1 MIIETS
7 QTTPHTRSK
16 LRRVALTTTAL
27 AAAAS
32 IGALTAPTASAA
44 PAAQLPTA
52 AASILDVATQALLEN
67 LPQASNG
74 SIDLPS
80 IFSLL
85 PGAPSTPGVPN
96 APKTEQAPGTTAP
109 AGRQT
114 TCESVVHIGDS
125 TSVGIDGANISTAA
139 DRLTPQ
145 YQSVGV
151 QKVVL
156 DALGGRSI
164 VEKVNGEPNAVDAIT
179 AKQAEGD
186 RGCWVISM
194 GVNDAANIAVGSSVG
209 ADERIDRVM
218 AKLTGQQVLWPTVM
232 TGSPSNAAY
241 ASKNMVAFNDALKR
255 AAARYPNLQV
265 YDFAKDVQPG
275 WYSDGIHYSEAGL
288 VARNKL
294 FAAALAAAFPR

>member
-1 MIIETS
+1 
-7 QTTPHTRSK
+7 
-16 LRRVALTTTAL
+16 
-27 AAAAS
+27 
-32 IGALTAPTASAA
+32 
-44 PAAQLPTA
+44 
-52 AASILDVATQALLEN
+52 
-67 LPQASNG
+67 
-74 SIDLPS
+74 
-80 IFSLL
+80 
-85 PGAPSTPGVPN
+85 
-96 APKTEQAPGTTAP
+96 
-109 AGRQT
+109 
-114 TCESVVHIGDS
+114 VVHIGDS

-151 QKVVL
+151 KKVVL

-179 AKQAEGD
+179 AKQAEGN

-232 TGSPSNAAY
+232 TGNPSNAAY

-265 YDFAKDVQPG
+265 YDFAKDAQPG

-294 FAAALAAAFPR
+294 FAAALAAAFPK

>member
-1 MIIETS
+1 M
-7 QTTPHTRSK
+7 PHTRSK
-16 LRRVALTTTAL
+16 LRRVALTTTAV

-32 IGALTAPTASAA
+32 IGVLTAPTASAD

-85 PGAPSTPGVPN
+85 PGTPNTPG
-96 APKTEQAPGTTAP
+96 APRTEQAPGTTAP

-114 TCESVVHIGDS
+114 TCQSVVHIGDS

-151 QKVVL
+151 KKVVL

-179 AKQAEGD
+179 AKQAEGN

-232 TGSPSNAAY
+232 TGNPSNAAY

-265 YDFAKDVQPG
+265 YDFAKDAQPG

-294 FAAALAAAFPR
+294 FAAALAAAFPK

>member
-1 MIIETS
+1 M
-7 QTTPHTRSK
+7 PHARSK
-16 LRRVALTTTAL
+16 LRRVALTATAV

-32 IGALTAPTASAA
+32 FGVLTAPTASAD
-44 PAAQLPTA
+44 PAAQLPPA
-52 AASILDVATQALLEN
+52 ATSILDVATQALLEN

-85 PGAPSTPGVPN
+85 PGTPNTPG
-96 APKTEQAPGTTAP
+96 APRTEQAPGTTAP

-114 TCESVVHIGDS
+114 TCQSVVHIGDS

-151 QKVVL
+151 KKVVL

-179 AKQAEGD
+179 AKQAEGN

-232 TGSPSNAAY
+232 TGNPSNAAY

-265 YDFAKDVQPG
+265 YDFAKDAQPG
-275 WYSDGIHYSEAGL
+275 WHSDGIHYSEAGL